1 MPGVPPPWTR
11 SAFSPGGGPGR
22 VFLVLFSEQPGLASP
37 PISRA
42 RHGVASVEPL
52 KHLEVAVVGAD
63 QAPEWIRGWTE
74 GPLRNLADRALGDDA
89 LRLPGVKSCVRINGE
104 VPDPADLTHL
114 QLMWG
119 LARAFL
125 ENGCFAVL
133 DAHQARW
140 FPGKDVMEWAPDRA
154 FELGREV
161 SVIFETDASPGY
173 GHVVHT
179 RGLAKFGRPDL
190 LMLGA
195 KPEDADLAGRRL
207 DALATRLAMG
217 ERLVP
222 GATLETLG
230 GTALL
235 EEYRPG
241 ANAPDVQLNN
251 DGLMLLMK

>member
-1 MPGVPPPWTR
+1 MPGAPAPWTR
-11 SAFSPGGGPGR
+11 SAHAPGGGPGR
-22 VFLVLFSEQPGLASP
+22 IFLVLFSEQPSLAAP

-42 RHGVASVEPL
+42 RHGVATTDAL

-63 QAPEWIRGWTE
+63 QAPDWIRGWTE
-74 GPLRNLADRALGDDA
+74 GPLGSLARRALGDDA
-89 LRLPGVKSCVRINGE
+89 AKLGGAKSCVRINGE
-104 VPDPADLTHL
+104 VPDPADLAHL

-125 ENGCFAVL
+125 ESGCFAVL

-140 FPGKDVMEWAPDRA
+140 FPGQEVLGWAPDRA

-179 RGLAKFGRPDL
+179 RGLAKFGRPDRI
-190 LMLGA
+190 MTGA
-195 KPEDADLAGRRL
+195 KPDEADLAGRRL
-207 DALATRLAMG
+207 DALALKLAMG

-222 GATLETLG
+222 GAELETLG
-230 GTALL
+230 GAARL

-241 ANAPDVQLNN
+241 LNAPDVQLNN
-251 DGLMLLMK
+251 DGLLLLMK